1 MYLYYE
7 YRSRRVKVEVQVCRA
22 PTTVLAFDKTHMKM
36 LEDQP
41 VPLLARLRAADGK
54 KGPR

>member
-22 PTTVLAFDKTHMKM
+22 PTTELAFNKTHMKT

-41 VPLLARLRAADGK
+41 VPLLARPRAADGRDR
-54 KGPR
+54 PR